1 MPTDEKSRHLPKMW
15 SSALDLVIGRNAPA
29 LLHPPDFPN
38 EIALKSYAPGDNLTS
53 LTDDIRA
60 ALSNTTSSLRTW
72 DDVTASVDA
81 EYKEHLRALADQID
95 SKAHEI
101 TSSAWRLLE
110 ELDQYSSTPP
120 SVVELGELS
129 PVDYTF
135 EHFNLTVGDRG
146 VGDGGNWLKG
156 MRHEVS
162 IIESWE
168 EEAEKL
174 SLIAIAAFE
183 NLKSGTTNIKESA
196 SREAM
201 SVMHANANEMY
212 RKTQLDQVEK
222 ERLQRERQKKYE
234 NAVDAILS
242 FDETW
247 NSGGFEVEEVIPP
260 DIALGIIR
268 SFPLKTYKL
277 RDDKKRDLGV
287 SKDERRTRYHVGVIN
302 QGDGDTRL
310 EPSTIFSYNIGAVS
324 QLAMSLE
331 RILSNLTVSAS
342 FFTHQSSLRE
352 KATMLM
358 TLTESQVQGGNSFR
372 SPSQLASEVAALE
385 TEAALTRISRLSQE
399 VTVSTGINLIYSR
412 ILTQLKSHTIKSES
426 LERVSV
432 IEGDSISARENHVEN
447 AGSYL
452 DQLIIHF
459 DVIDNMK
466 SVWTQTKR

>member
-1 MPTDEKSRHLPKMW
+1 MW
-15 SSALDLVIGRNAPA
+15 SALDLVIGRYAPA
-29 LLHPPDFPN
+29 LLHPPDTSN
-38 EIALKSYAPGDNLTS
+38 DIALKSYAPGDNLAS
-53 LTDDIRA
+53 LADDIRA
-60 ALSNTTSSLRTW
+60 ALSNTTSALRTW
-72 DDVTASVDA
+72 DDETASVDA

-101 TSSAWRLLE
+101 TSSAWMLLK

-120 SVVELGELS
+120 SMVELGELS
-129 PVDYTF
+129 PIDYTF

-146 VGDGGNWLKG
+146 VGDGGDWLKG
-156 MRHEVS
+156 MLHEVS

-168 EEAEKL
+168 EEEKL

-183 NLKSGTTNIKESA
+183 NLKKGTTNIKESA

-201 SVMHANANEMY
+201 SVMHRNADEMY
-212 RKTQLDQVEK
+212 RKTQLDQVDK
-222 ERLQRERQKKYE
+222 ERLQSDKHKQYE
-234 NAVDAILS
+234 NEIGAILS
-242 FDETW
+242 YDETW

-260 DIALGIIR
+260 AIALDIIR
-268 SFPLKTYKL
+268 SIPLKTYKL

-287 SKDERRTRYHVGVIN
+287 SKGERRTRYHVGVIN

-331 RILSNLTVSAS
+331 RILSNLTVSS
-342 FFTHQSSLRE
+342 FFTHESSLRE
-352 KATMLM
+352 KVTMLM
-358 TLTESQVQGGNSFR
+358 TQTESQVQGGNSFR

-385 TEAALTRISRLSQE
+385 TEAALTRISRLAQE
-399 VTVSTGINLIYSR
+399 VTVSTRVNLIYSK
-412 ILTQLKSHTIKSES
+412 LLSQLKSQAIKSES

-432 IEGDSISARENHVEN
+432 IEGNSISARENHAEN
-447 AGSYL
+447 AGSCL

-459 DVIDNMK
+459 EVIDKMK
-466 SVWTQTKR
+466 SMWTATKR